1 MFASKNRC
9 IFIFVFNIKYLAK
22 EATNMNKLKIPEN
35 HSGVSKTLKL
45 PENIVNDI
53 QNLANLKNL
62 SFNKVVISLL
72 EFSLNNLDEK
82 DKEELEKLQK

>member
-1 MFASKNRC
+1 
-9 IFIFVFNIKYLAK
+9 
-22 EATNMNKLKIPEN
+22 MNKLKIPEN
-35 HSGVSKTLKL
+35 HSGVSKTLRL

-72 EFSLNNLDEK
+72 EFSLHNLEEE
-82 DKEELEKLQK
+82 DKEKIENIKNNFLFR